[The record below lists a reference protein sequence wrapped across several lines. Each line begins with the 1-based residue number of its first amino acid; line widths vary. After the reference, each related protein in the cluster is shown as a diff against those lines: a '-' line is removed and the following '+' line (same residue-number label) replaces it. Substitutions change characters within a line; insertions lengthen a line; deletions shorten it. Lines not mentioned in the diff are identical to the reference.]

1 MIKNIIFDI
10 GNIVAYYDLEEALN
24 VFAKNEE
31 EKTFIIDNIVNSPEW
46 SGLGLVDIG
55 LLSWDDIIKII
66 QDRTNNTHD
75 ELIEDYCHKHY
86 NYLMVQESML
96 NLIKDLRNK
105 GYKVYLLSNTNE
117 DSVNYMKNSGL
128 FESVDGYVLSYLENK
143 VKPNQGIYKTLINR
157 YNLLPEES
165 IFIDDRLDNCETAK
179 LLGMD
184 AINANPNDYN
194 DLITKLKEKIS
205 L

>member
-10 GNIVAYYDLEEALN
+10 GNIVAYYDFEEALN

-157 YNLLPEES
+157 YNLLPDES

>member
-10 GNIVAYYDLEEALN
+10 GNIIAYYDLEEALN
-24 VFAKNEE
+24 VFAKNED
-31 EKTFIIDNIVNSPEW
+31 EKKFIIDNIVNSPEW

-128 FESVDGYVLSYLENK
+128 FESIDGYVLSYLENK

-157 YNLLPEES
+157 YNLVPEES

-194 DLITKLKEKIS
+194 DLITKLNEKGII
-205 L
+205 

>member
-10 GNIVAYYDLEEALN
+10 GNIIAYYDLEEALN

-31 EKTFIIDNIVNSPEW
+31 EKKFIMDNIVNSPEW

-86 NYLMVQESML
+86 NYLIVQESML

>member
-31 EKTFIIDNIVNSPEW
+31 EKKFIMDNIVNSPEW

-86 NYLMVQESML
+86 NYLIVQESML

-184 AINANPNDYN
+184 TINANPNDYN
-194 DLITKLKEKIS
+194 DLITKLNEKGII
-205 L
+205 

>member
-31 EKTFIIDNIVNSPEW
+31 EKKFIMDNIVNSPEW

-86 NYLMVQESML
+86 NYLIVQESML

-157 YNLLPEES
+157 YNLLPAES

-194 DLITKLKEKIS
+194 DLITKLNEKGII
-205 L
+205 

>member
-1 MIKNIIFDI
+1 MIKNIILDI

-24 VFAKNEE
+24 VFANNEE
-31 EKTFIIDNIVNSPEW
+31 EKTFIMDNIVNSPEW

-86 NYLMVQESML
+86 NYLRVQESML

-165 IFIDDRLDNCETAK
+165 IFIDDRLDNCETAQ

-194 DLITKLKEKIS
+194 DLITKLNEKGVI
-205 L
+205 

>member
-31 EKTFIIDNIVNSPEW
+31 EKKFIMDNIVNSPEW

-75 ELIEDYCHKHY
+75 ELIENYCHKHY
-86 NYLMVQESML
+86 NYLIVQESML

-194 DLITKLKEKIS
+194 DLITKLNEKGII
-205 L
+205 

>member
-31 EKTFIIDNIVNSPEW
+31 EKKFIMDNIVNSPEW
-46 SGLGLVDIG
+46 SVLGLVDIG

-75 ELIEDYCHKHY
+75 ELIENYCHKHY
-86 NYLMVQESML
+86 NYLIVQESML

-157 YNLLPEES
+157 YNLVPEES

-194 DLITKLKEKIS
+194 DLITKLNEKGII
-205 L
+205 

>member
-31 EKTFIIDNIVNSPEW
+31 EKTFIMDNIVNSPEW

-86 NYLMVQESML
+86 NYLIVQESML

-157 YNLLPEES
+157 YNLVPEES

-179 LLGMD
+179 LLGMA
-184 AINANPNDYN
+184 AINAKPNDYN
-194 DLITKLKEKIS
+194 DLITKLNEKGII
-205 L
+205 

>member
-10 GNIVAYYDLEEALN
+10 GNIIAYYDLEEALN
-24 VFAKNEE
+24 VFAKNED
-31 EKTFIIDNIVNSPEW
+31 EKKFIIDNIVNSPEW

-105 GYKVYLLSNTNE
+105 EYKVYLLSNTNE

-128 FESVDGYVLSYLENK
+128 FESIDGYVLSYLENK

-157 YNLLPEES
+157 YNLVPEES

-194 DLITKLKEKIS
+194 DLITKLNEKGII
-205 L
+205 

>member
-24 VFAKNEE
+24 VFAKNED
-31 EKTFIIDNIVNSPEW
+31 EKKFIIDNIVNSPEW

>member
-31 EKTFIIDNIVNSPEW
+31 EKKFIMDNIVNSPEW

-75 ELIEDYCHKHY
+75 ELIENYCHKHY
-86 NYLMVQESML
+86 NYLIVQESML

-179 LLGMD
+179 LLGMN

-194 DLITKLKEKIS
+194 DLITKLNEKGII
-205 L
+205 

>member
-31 EKTFIIDNIVNSPEW
+31 EKKFIMDNIVNSPEW

-86 NYLMVQESML
+86 NYLIVQESML

-194 DLITKLKEKIS
+194 DLITKLNEKGII
-205 L
+205 

>member
-1 MIKNIIFDI
+1 MLKNIIFDI

-55 LLSWDDIIKII
+55 LLSWD
-66 QDRTNNTHD
+66 
-75 ELIEDYCHKHY
+75 
-86 NYLMVQESML
+86 
-96 NLIKDLRNK
+96 
-105 GYKVYLLSNTNE
+105 
-117 DSVNYMKNSGL
+117 
-128 FESVDGYVLSYLENK
+128 
-143 VKPNQGIYKTLINR
+143 
-157 YNLLPEES
+157 
-165 IFIDDRLDNCETAK
+165 
-179 LLGMD
+179 

>member
-31 EKTFIIDNIVNSPEW
+31 EKKFIIDNIVNSPEW

-86 NYLMVQESML
+86 NYLIVQESML

-194 DLITKLKEKIS
+194 DLITKLNEKGII
-205 L
+205 

>member
-10 GNIVAYYDLEEALN
+10 GNIIAYYDLEEALN
-24 VFAKNEE
+24 VFAKNED
-31 EKTFIIDNIVNSPEW
+31 EKKFIIDNIVNSPEW

-105 GYKVYLLSNTNE
+105 EYKVYLLSNTNE

-128 FESVDGYVLSYLENK
+128 FESIDGYVLSYLENK

-157 YNLLPEES
+157 YNLVPEES

>member
-157 YNLLPEES
+157 YNLLPDES

>member
-31 EKTFIIDNIVNSPEW
+31 EKKFIMDNIVNSPEW

-75 ELIEDYCHKHY
+75 ELIENYCHKHY
-86 NYLMVQESML
+86 NYLIVQESML

-184 AINANPNDYN
+184 PNDYN
-194 DLITKLKEKIS
+194 DLITKLNEKGII
-205 L
+205 